1 MAERFAEKTQSTDT
15 PVEKISFED
24 FVQQYEGQPVE
35 WHAGKV
41 VKKVS
46 NNERHQLIL
55 GFLYGILSYMLAIKP
70 KGRVYLAGLPMFIA
84 DTQPAREPDLMII
97 LEDKFENV
105 QTNRLMGAADIAVE
119 VVSPGSDTVDRGAK
133 FNEYENAGVQEYWL
147 IDPIRKSVWIYAL
160 DDEKHYQRIGKDK
173 TIISRV
179 LPDFSLDIDILWQ
192 DELPA
197 GPELVEIVE
206 EMLNKG

>member
-1 MAERFAEKTQSTDT
+1 MAEQFAEKPQSSD
-15 PVEKISFED
+15 VLEENISFEH
-24 FVQQYEGQPVE
+24 FVKRYEGQSVE

-41 VKKVS
+41 VKKMS
-46 NNERHQLIL
+46 NNEKHQLIL

-84 DTQPAREPDLMII
+84 DTQAAREPDLMII

-119 VVSPGSDTVDRGAK
+119 IVSPGSNSVDRGPK
-133 FNEYENAGVQEYWL
+133 FDEYEKAGVQEYWL
-147 IDPIRKSVWIYAL
+147 IDPQHQEVFVYAL
-160 DDEKHYQRIGKDK
+160 NDK
-173 TIISRV
+173 GSYRNINPKNKVISYL
-179 LPDFSLDIDILWQ
+179 LPDFSLDIEILWQ

-197 GPELVEIVE
+197 GPALMELINK
-206 EMLNKG
+206 MLK